1 MEEKQKEVDALQR
14 ELRAVN
20 DKLNS
25 IITLLNGHE
34 LDTDSGGLVHKVNS
48 IESRIFD
55 VERFKDRITYV
66 ALGMAIPASW
76 GIIDIVSKVILA
88 VK

>member
-1 MEEKQKEVDALQR
+1 MENEIKQMDTLKKELQQ
-14 ELRAVN
+14 VN

-34 LDTDSGGLVHKVNS
+34 LDSDSGGLVHKVN
-48 IESRIFD
+48 IAESRIAK
-55 VERFKDRITYV
+55 VEQFKDRITYV
-66 ALGMAIPASW
+66 AVGMAIPASW